1 MKWAKVTI
9 LGKANVGKS
18 TLINRLLN
26 RKIAGVT
33 PVPGTTATAIV
44 GERELAGLRVFF
56 VDTPGFLK
64 PRDERDEESMAEGM
78 KEVLDTDL
86 IYFLIDAH
94 TGLTKED
101 QSVLEKLA
109 HFKGKVPIF
118 IVINKIDGIPRERLL
133 PFIQEI
139 SEELYWDEIVPISAR
154 RGANIDELLKTTAKY
169 LEGREGEP
177 PAYLVD
183 VDQKPILHDIIREK
197 VLSKI
202 KGPVAR
208 GIRVEVGEVDVGEGR
223 VYVQAFIVVER
234 PSVKAMVIGRGGRM
248 IKAIGTMAR
257 QEMEEKFGKKVFLDL
272 SVVEE
277 KSRV

>member
-118 IVINKIDGIPRERLL
+118 IVINKIDGVPKERLL

-169 LEGREGEP
+169 LKGREGEP

>member
-64 PRDERDEESMAEGM
+64 PRDEKDEESMAEGM

-118 IVINKIDGIPRERLL
+118 IVINKIDGVPKERLL

>member
-64 PRDERDEESMAEGM
+64 PRDEKDEESMAEGM

-118 IVINKIDGIPRERLL
+118 IVINKIDGVPKEKLL
-133 PFIQEI
+133 PFIQEV

-208 GIRVEVGEVDVGEGR
+208 GIRVEVVEVDVGEGR

-234 PSVKAMVIGRGGRM
+234 PSVKAMVIGRGGRV